1 VLRELRRIHDEL
13 REAIARLASVV
24 QEESFEEHVLAK
36 ARLNLSRSSG
46 RRRALIQCTIAPA
59 LHDVDGAD
67 GARLKDL
74 LLEDAGL
81 MVNSSRHVARWTIQ
95 AIREDWA
102 GYQQASAAM
111 RAEMIR
117 RIEREAE
124 ILYPLLERG
133 PEGAAGKANPAPAR
147 LPAWAAR

>member
-1 VLRELRRIHDEL
+1 VLRELRQIHDEL
-13 REAIARLASVV
+13 REAIARLAAVL
-24 QEESFEEHVLAK
+24 QGESCEEHLLAK
-36 ARLNLSRSSG
+36 ARLNLSRLSG
-46 RRRALIQCTIAPA
+46 RRRALIQCTIAPS
-59 LHDVDGAD
+59 LHDVGGAE
-67 GARLKDL
+67 GARLRDL
-74 LLEDAGL
+74 LLDDAGL

-111 RAEMIR
+111 RAAMLK

-124 ILYPLLERG
+124 ILYPLLERA
-133 PEGAAGKANPAPAR
+133 PEGAAGKADRPPVR